1 MIYLKPGILLVWIM
15 TWFFFIGCSGNNQIR
30 SNPDRA
36 KIDIEEVEEQKVRKS
51 VDFSPVPDL
60 QTVETGI
67 ASWYGGKFHG
77 RRTANGEIYN
87 MNRLTAAHRTLPF
100 NSIVE
105 VVNLNNR
112 KKIIVRINDRGP
124 FVKNRIIDLSFKAAR
139 VLDMAEKGTAP
150 VELRIIKTSE
160 LNRNPDGYSSG
171 QGYYLQ
177 AGAFSQEAN
186 ARHLLAQLSGGPNRI
201 KFEIHFRNGF
211 YKILSEKFSSRREA
225 EKWFKMLTEAG
236 FDVFIKEAD

>member
-1 MIYLKPGILLVWIM
+1 MIYLKPGVFLVWI
-15 TWFFFIGCSGNNQIR
+15 TAWIFLIGCSANNQIR
-30 SNPDRA
+30 LNPDKP
-36 KIDIEEVEEQKVRKS
+36 KIDLEEVEERKVRKS
-51 VDFSPVPDL
+51 VDFSPVSDL
-60 QTVETGI
+60 QTIETGI
-67 ASWYGGKFHG
+67 ASWYGGQFHG

-87 MNRLTAAHRTLPF
+87 MNRLTAAHRSLPF

-139 VLDMAEKGTAP
+139 ILEMAEKGIAP

-160 LNRNPDGYSSG
+160 LNRNPNGYDSG

-177 AGAFSQEAN
+177 AGAFSKETN
-186 ARHLLAQLSGGPNRI
+186 ARDLLVQLNGGPNRI
-201 KFEIHFRNGF
+201 KFGIHFRNGF
-211 YKILSEKFSSRREA
+211 YKILSQKFNSRREA
-225 EKWFKMLTEAG
+225 ERWYEILTEDG
-236 FDVFIKEAD
+236 FDLFIKEDD